1 MSMDELRPSAEESER
16 LLRFLYLCPVGLADF
31 GPDGEVRMLNAVA
44 AQLLMPIARRGQ
56 LDNLFHAL
64 ADVAPDLRQAVADYS
79 PPSGPVVRGRVLHVA
94 AGAVRRHYSLDVI
107 RIDRDTYMAALGD
120 VTEAVDNETIA
131 REALQLTAV
140 QEGRFEVLTSVLH
153 DIGNGITGIGTRTA
167 TLAAAPAWEEI
178 EQLDRLA
185 EFVRKHRAALAPA
198 LGADRTGALVGF
210 VDAVTGR
217 LRERMKEWRETLTF
231 FVASISHVQ
240 DIMNIQR
247 QFIRGGEARRPLAVT
262 DLLDDA
268 LALQRAA
275 LHKRGVTVS
284 LDVPPHVPRIEADR
298 TRIMQV
304 FVNVL
309 KNVVE
314 AFDAAPPAAE
324 RTLRLSV
331 RTVADERLEIAFTDD
346 ACGFAAPGGELPIA
360 RGATTKPGGSGLGLY
375 ASAQIVA
382 SHHGRLTL
390 RSPGPGLGATCTVA
404 LPLRQP
410 QESAPP

>member
-1 MSMDELRPSAEESER
+1 MEELRPSAEESER

-64 ADVAPDLRQAVADYS
+64 ADVAPDLREAVATYA
-79 PPSGPVVRGRVLHVA
+79 PLSGPVVRGRVLHVA
-94 AGAVRRHYSLDVI
+94 AGATRRHYSLDVI

-120 VTEAVDNETIA
+120 VTEAVDNETVA

-167 TLAAAPAWEEI
+167 MQAAAPAWEEI

-185 EFVRKHRAALAPA
+185 EFVRKQRTALEPA
-198 LGADRTGALVGF
+198 LGADRAGALVDF
-210 VDAVTGR
+210 VDAVTAR
-217 LRERMKEWRETLTF
+217 LRERMRHWRETLTF
-231 FVASISHVQ
+231 FVASIAHVQ
-240 DIMNIQR
+240 EIMNIQR
-247 QFIRGGEARRPLAVT
+247 QFIRGGEVRRPLAVT
-262 DLLDDA
+262 ELLDDA
-268 LALQRAA
+268 LSLQRAA
-275 LHKRGVTVS
+275 LHKRGVAVC
-284 LDVPPHVPRIEADR
+284 LDIPPHVPRIEADR
-298 TRIMQV
+298 TRMMQV

-314 AFDAAPPAAE
+314 AFDAVLPAGVAG
-324 RTLRLSV
+324 RTLQLSL
-331 RTVADERLEIAFTDD
+331 RTVADDRLEIVFTDN
-346 ACGFAAPGGELPIA
+346 ACGFAAPGGEFPIA
-360 RGATTKPGGSGLGLY
+360 RGTTTKPGGTGLGLY

-382 SHHGRLTL
+382 SHHGSLTL
-390 RSPGPGLGATCTVA
+390 RSPGPGLGATCTVT

-410 QESAPP
+410 PESAPP